1 NYLSGYLMKKIFEM
15 AEGCPALDTLER
27 EYASVVNQRPIPPM
41 DFSDMDEE
49 KTASQLHDEQF
60 VESESEDEG
69 VPTGYE
75 PLQNDSDDEFA
86 DEKDSPEVLQPK
98 ENTKLSANA
107 METIQKAM
115 QSISLPA
122 PAWGKNLSD
131 EELVALLLRQSAKPT
146 ACQTTSFAYL
156 PTKDKMSIRSVTCST
171 PTNIAVIKYWGKDSV
186 ALNTPINSS
195 VSVTLNQK
203 QLKTVTS
210 IVASQSFP
218 ADRIWLNA
226 AEQDINNKRIQ
237 VVLKEMRRLASDK
250 ALDNDGKPIRKADWA
265 KYKLHIVSINT
276 FPTAAGL
283 ASSAAGYACL
293 VAALIELFQAQEE
306 YPGQF
311 SVVARQGSGSACR
324 SLDGGFVRWE
334 KGTKADGSDSLAVQ
348 VADHEHWPE
357 LEAIICVVNDKEKDT
372 SSTSGMMTSK
382 DTSELLGF
390 RAREVVDKRLTAIEA
405 AYKAK
410 DFATFGKITMM
421 DSNQFHATCLDTYPP
436 IFYMNEVSRSII
448 HMVHKYN
455 DFKGGVKA
463 AYTFDA
469 GPNAVIFVEK
479 QNTSEVLGLLLNY
492 FDQAGDLEV
501 RGDFDKTKAV
511 KPVADLLNSLKIA
524 AAPGALKMI
533 YHTTV
538 GEGRKVLPASESL
551 INLATGLPK

>member
-1 NYLSGYLMKKIFEM
+1 M
-15 AEGCPALDTLER
+15 
-27 EYASVVNQRPIPPM
+27 
-41 DFSDMDEE
+41 
-49 KTASQLHDEQF
+49 
-60 VESESEDEG
+60 
-69 VPTGYE
+69 
-75 PLQNDSDDEFA
+75 
-86 DEKDSPEVLQPK
+86 
-98 ENTKLSANA
+98 
-107 METIQKAM
+107 
-115 QSISLPA
+115 
-122 PAWGKNLSD
+122 
-131 EELVALLLRQSAKPT
+131 
-146 ACQTTSFAYL
+146 
-156 PTKDKMSIRSVTCST
+156 RSVTCST

-210 IVASQSFP
+210 IVASTTFA
-218 ADRIWLNA
+218 ADRIWLNG

-237 VVLKEMRRLASDK
+237 VVLKEMRRLATSK
-250 ALDNDGKPIRKADWA
+250 ALDADGKPIRKEDWPS
-265 KYKLHIVSINT
+265 YKLHIVSINT

-293 VAALIELFQAQEE
+293 VAALIELFAAEEE

-348 VADHEHWPE
+348 VADHLHWPE

-390 RAREVVDKRLTAIEA
+390 RAREVVDKRLHAIEA

-410 DFATFGKITMM
+410 DFETFGKITMM

-455 DFKGGVKA
+455 EAAGRVQA

-479 QNTSEVLGLLLNY
+479 KHTAEVMGLLLHH
-492 FDQAGDLEV
+492 FDRDATLEV
-501 RGDFDKTKAV
+501 RGDFEKKHVVAPAASLLSAV
-511 KPVADLLNSLKIA
+511 KVN
-524 AAPGALKMI
+524 AAPA
-533 YHTTV
+533 
-538 GEGRKVLPASESL
+538 RSR
-551 INLATGLPK
+551 

>member
-1 NYLSGYLMKKIFEM
+1 M
-15 AEGCPALDTLER
+15 
-27 EYASVVNQRPIPPM
+27 
-41 DFSDMDEE
+41 
-49 KTASQLHDEQF
+49 
-60 VESESEDEG
+60 
-69 VPTGYE
+69 
-75 PLQNDSDDEFA
+75 
-86 DEKDSPEVLQPK
+86 
-98 ENTKLSANA
+98 
-107 METIQKAM
+107 
-115 QSISLPA
+115 
-122 PAWGKNLSD
+122 
-131 EELVALLLRQSAKPT
+131 
-146 ACQTTSFAYL
+146 
-156 PTKDKMSIRSVTCST
+156 RSVTCST

-210 IVASQSFP
+210 IVASPTFD
-218 ADRIWLNA
+218 ADRIWLNG

-237 VVLKEMRRLASDK
+237 VVLQEMRRLATDK
-250 ALDNDGKPIRKADWA
+250 AVDADGKPIRKADWPS
-265 KYKLHIVSINT
+265 YKLHIVSINT

-293 VAALIELFQAQEE
+293 VAALIELFAAEEE

-311 SVVARQGSGSACR
+311 SAVARQGSGSACR

-348 VADHEHWPE
+348 VADHKHWPE

-390 RAREVVDKRLTAIEA
+390 RAREVVDKRLRAIEA

-436 IFYMNEVSRSII
+436 IFYMNEISRAII

-455 DFKGGVKA
+455 DSVGAVQA

-469 GPNAVIFVEK
+469 GPNAVIFVQK
-479 QNTSEVLGLLLNY
+479 QHTAEVMGLLLHH
-492 FDQAGDLEV
+492 FDKDASLEV
-501 RGDFDKTKAV
+501 RGDFDKKSAVAPAADLVAAV
-511 KPVADLLNSLKIA
+511 KVN
-524 AAPGALKMI
+524 AAPGSLKMM

-538 GEGRKVLPASESL
+538 GEGRKVLDASESL
-551 INLATGLPK
+551 IDLATGLPRQ